1 MIKKVA
7 VSMTLLVI
15 LLLGAM
21 TPSLA
26 GAQSP
31 FSASK
36 QEVCKGAN
44 LGSGGTCDSG
54 VQEKRVN
61 RLIGRV
67 INILSIIVGI
77 VAVIMIIIYGLRFI
91 TSGGDSNAVAAARNG
106 LIYAFV
112 GLAVAAF
119 AQLIVKFV
127 IKSL

>member
-1 MIKKVA
+1 MIKRIV
-7 VSMTLLVI
+7 VSMTLLAV
-15 LLLGAM
+15 LALGVLS
-21 TPSLA
+21 PSFA
-26 GAQSP
+26 SAQSP

-44 LGSGGTCDSG
+44 LGSGGTCDSE
-54 VQEKRVN
+54 VQRNRVN